1 MNGTTVVGLAIKYE
15 NHMWRP
21 HSTEDEVLSEK
32 WFCTAASVRK
42 WFEDRGKAAEAT
54 PLNRKRAGKVRP

>member
-1 MNGTTVVGLAIKYE
+1 
-15 NHMWRP
+15 MWRP